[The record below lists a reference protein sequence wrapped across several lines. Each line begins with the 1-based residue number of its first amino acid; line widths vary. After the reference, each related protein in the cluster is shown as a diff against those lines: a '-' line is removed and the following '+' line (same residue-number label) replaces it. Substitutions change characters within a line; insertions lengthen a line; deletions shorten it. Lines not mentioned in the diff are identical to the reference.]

1 LELRLPDAIP
11 LREQLRREPQP
22 FTQSLDLY
30 RRGVDLLQGGQL
42 LPNRLEACRVS
53 TKAASTAASPEKL
66 VQEASHYREA
76 SDHPDDDY
84 GRHLTVHFGSLLKVC
99 VRAPRAMRL
108 RLDYP

>member
-1 LELRLPDAIP
+1 MLWLPLRLPGGGAVP

-30 RRGVDLLQGGQL
+30 RCGVDRLLQGGQL

-53 TKAASTAASPEKL
+53 ANAASTAASPEKL
-66 VQEASHYREA
+66 VQDASHNREA

-84 GRHLTVHFGSLLKVC
+84 SRHLTVHLISH
-99 VRAPRAMRL
+99 
-108 RLDYP
+108 